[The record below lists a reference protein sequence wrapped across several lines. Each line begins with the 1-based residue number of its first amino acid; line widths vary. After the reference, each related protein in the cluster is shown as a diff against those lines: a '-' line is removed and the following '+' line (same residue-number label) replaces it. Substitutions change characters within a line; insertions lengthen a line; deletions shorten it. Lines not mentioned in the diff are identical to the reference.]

1 MQRKEL
7 LEVWKLMRLELVIG
21 GLLDIP
27 IFVGLW
33 HFQYLKIFWIFLSLN
48 LIAGISRIIKI
59 MKIEKEL
66 GIYDKT

>member
-7 LEVWKLMRLELVIG
+7 LEIWKLMRLELVIG

-33 HFQYLKIFWIFLSLN
+33 HFQYFKVFWIFLSLS
-48 LIAGISRIIKI
+48 LVAVISGIIKI
-59 MKIEKEL
+59 IKIEKEL
-66 GIYDKT
+66 GIYHKV